1 MMQVYAYRFV
11 RRASILCTLR
21 LKVAELDRMTFASA
35 FDLPKEEYEFK

>member
-1 MMQVYAYRFV
+1 MPIVC
-11 RRASILCTLR
+11 ASGEYTLNAR

>member
-11 RRASILCTLR
+11 RRASIR
-21 LKVAELDRMTFASA
+21 LKVAELDRMAFASA

>member
-1 MMQVYAYRFV
+1 MP
-11 RRASILCTLR
+11 IDLCVGRVFLTLR